1 MYEYAYDDNV
11 YSKEYLDKRDIIE
24 NFKEENQHLRQ
35 EIDIAKEVY
44 NNVKIEGNSLSKID
58 ITQYLQN
65 DVTVRSKPLRDF
77 LQVRNCANALEMLKS
92 IVMDPELPLTKE
104 LITNVH
110 AILTEG
116 ELKPEESGHYRK
128 EDVSIRTT
136 DYIPPIAE
144 SVEGHMEE
152 LISKYNNKDH
162 LDATPFE
169 RICEFKRN
177 FERIHPFIDGNG
189 RTGRL
194 VANILFLQNGYPY
207 VSFPFE
213 EREIYFDA
221 IENNTLCDYL
231 SDRMIVSIDEIK
243 GKQDIDNDNE
253 IVDISDLSTK
263 IDYEEDD
270 DYDEW
275 RDW

>member
-1 MYEYAYDDNV
+1 MNYKYTYDDNV
-11 YSKEYLDKRDIIE
+11 YSKEYLDKRDYIE
-24 NFKEENQHLRQ
+24 TFKEEHSGIQQ
-35 EIDIAKEVY
+35 EIDVAEEVY
-44 NNVKIEGNSLSKID
+44 NNVKIEGNSLSRID

-77 LQVRNCANALEMLKS
+77 LQVKNCANALEMLKT

-104 LITNVH
+104 LITSIH
-110 AILTEG
+110 SILTEG
-116 ELKPEESGHYRK
+116 ELNAEESGHYRK

-136 DYIPPIAE
+136 NYIPPVAE
-144 SVEGHMEE
+144 SVDRHMEE
-152 LISKYNNKDH
+152 LINKYNNKDH
-162 LDATPFE
+162 SDATQFE

-194 VANILFLQNGYPY
+194 VANVLFLQNGYPY

-213 EREIYFDA
+213 EREEYFDA

-231 SDRMIVSIDEIK
+231 ADRMIISIDEIK
-243 GKQDIDNDNE
+243 EKQDVEKDKDVI
-253 IVDISDLSTK
+253 DISDENLE

-270 DYDEW
+270 DGDEW
-275 RDW
+275 CD